1 MAKAKLY
8 YVLTQG
14 IKYGFF
20 STSTNAS
27 KLGKAKE
34 AKAGD
39 SGVVIGCNN
48 PKPRKAYCNCDTG
61 KVASFFVDDSVTAKD
76 LVGKSTQKA
85 GKITS
90 VRFR

>member
-1 MAKAKLY
+1 MAKAKLL
-8 YVLTQG
+8 VVTTQG

-20 STSTNAS
+20 STSTNPT

-34 AKAGD
+34 AKSGD

-48 PKPRKAYCNCDTG
+48 PKPRRAYCNCDSG
-61 KVASFFVDDSVTAKD
+61 KVVSFFVDDSVTSKD
-76 LVGKSTQKA
+76 LVGKTTQKS